1 MASTVTAPL
10 GSKEN
15 PHIMIGMKPK
25 KINRI
30 SGNWYLFK
38 GNLRYCDN
46 QKRLINKERD
56 KEYRKEKKEEIAL
69 RYKNW
74 YDKNGGKVKAKLKR
88 DRKGAKGDL
97 IREKDREKWKN
108 RDKDKVSKQR
118 KKQRNKP
125 ENKVKRNKYLRKR
138 KQENPDIKLKCN
150 LRSRISMEIK
160 KSGASK
166 NQHTMEYLNCSV
178 AHLYHHLESQFEPG
192 MTWENY
198 GFGNDKWNIEHRKP
212 CSEFDLTDIEQQ
224 YMCFHWTNLQPM
236 WQPEN
241 LAKSN
246 SFDQKTFRYKW
257 WGKEI
262 GWLGIPKYLM
272 PNTSL

>member
-25 KINRI
+25 KSIEYQVI
-30 SGNWYLFK
+30 YLFK

-118 KKQRNKP
+118 KKQR
-125 ENKVKRNKYLRKR
+125 
-138 KQENPDIKLKCN
+138 
-150 LRSRISMEIK
+150 
-160 KSGASK
+160 
-166 NQHTMEYLNCSV
+166 
-178 AHLYHHLESQFEPG
+178 
-192 MTWENY
+192 
-198 GFGNDKWNIEHRKP
+198 
-212 CSEFDLTDIEQQ
+212 
-224 YMCFHWTNLQPM
+224 
-236 WQPEN
+236 
-241 LAKSN
+241 
-246 SFDQKTFRYKW
+246 
-257 WGKEI
+257 
-262 GWLGIPKYLM
+262 
-272 PNTSL
+272 